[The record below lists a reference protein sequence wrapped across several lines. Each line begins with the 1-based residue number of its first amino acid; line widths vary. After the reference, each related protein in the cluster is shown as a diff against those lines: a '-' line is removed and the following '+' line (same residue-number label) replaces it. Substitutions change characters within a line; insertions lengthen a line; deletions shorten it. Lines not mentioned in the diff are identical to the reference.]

1 MKVKQKAKRVV
12 SGLLTAVT
20 LLSTVLSP
28 ISSYAAELPK
38 ERKLPLLEEVQSQLD
53 EDEIVLANNHQ
64 VEVGTSFDV
73 KTDFT
78 GLEIKDAAKVK
89 ITFEEAKNEQG
100 EDFTTSHA
108 DTYKTVYQVEPVNQE
123 HPNYQISRNVV
134 VKEIEKESES
144 PSADAEQSETKETEE
159 DAEDSEKPSEIP
171 TETPDVSEGNAAFD
185 ALVEQ
190 MTEQDTFDEGSGL
203 ALHDVMEQ
211 AANQGVDF
219 ESMETGE
226 VATFSAIAARDASV
240 GSQQVTIEKGPIYRY
255 ADYGLGTYLTE
266 PYYISYGSVRATA
279 YCIQPAKPG
288 PGSGTYTIT
297 KLADNQALAKVCY
310 YGTDAA
316 GAESYFANKHS
327 DFSAGKRFI
336 LVHMAAAYAYGSS
349 DAFYGTNATGQ
360 ELAMDIYNYCV
371 KKPEIPDVSM
381 TFSDANVKAYVEG
394 NAQRT
399 KEITFQAAGQQS
411 VTISLPFGVR
421 FHNVSTGSTS
431 TPGAKVTVKG
441 GTKFYLSAP
450 LTQAEDTAEV
460 FATTMAG
467 GLKKDYSAYKLTTN
481 SSTQDLAFIFGEG
494 VETTN
499 KVSLNVTWTKQA
511 EIAIVKNDKDTGNHL
526 AGAIYGVYRDKEC
539 SDLITQMPETDKKG
553 ASKVTIEKTQDIV
566 YVKEIQPPANYQ
578 ADPTVYLVDIN
589 IGKTSTKNV
598 LNERTYAKVHLIKED
613 AETGANPQGDATLEG
628 AVYGLYARE
637 NIVHPDGTT
646 GIVHKAGDLVSTL
659 KVDQKGDAV
668 VKDLYLGKYF
678 VKEIQA
684 PEGYLLDETEHDV
697 ECSYEGGTVPTI
709 ERTVKSTELVMK
721 QPFQIIKAAN
731 NGETDADLLKGAGF
745 SAYLKSSLEKK
756 EDGSYDFSHA
766 EPVILTADGKTEMF
780 TDEKGYACSI
790 PLPYGTYIVRE
801 TTTPHN
807 YKPVE
812 DFEITI
818 RENNPDKPQVWKVL
832 LDKEFSAKLKIIKK
846 DDETKK
852 PVLVAGTEFKIYD
865 LDHKKYVEQVTT
877 YPTVTVHKSFFTDSQ
892 GYLILPK
899 NLEIGHYR
907 IEEVTAPDG
916 YVVNKNY
923 VEITVDS
930 DTAYEVDGISG
941 DVIIEVSYEDQ
952 PVKGNLIVYKKGEML
967 SGFENDFIYKEQY
980 LSGAEFEVRA
990 AEDICTPDHQKDADG
1005 NRIVLYAKDT
1015 LVTTITTGESGKAV
1029 AKDLPLGRYYVAE
1042 TKAPEGFVLNP
1053 EPVKVALTYQDQDT
1067 PIVEAEAI
1075 VGNDRQKVAISVEKQ
1090 DAENGRV
1097 LSGAVFG
1104 IYNKKDIQ
1112 ANGKVLVKADTLLQ
1126 EMTSD
1131 KKGIA
1136 ECTLDLPF
1144 GEYYVKELKAPEG
1157 FVSSD
1162 EVLEFVAEYQGQE
1175 TKIVSLQAVK
1185 KNEPTTAEFTK
1196 SDLTT
1201 GVELEGA
1208 RLKVM
1213 DKDGN
1218 VIDEWTSEK
1227 DKPHVIKRLVVGE
1240 TYTLHEEFAP
1250 YGYLKAT
1257 DVTFTVKDTADV
1269 QKVEMKDEV
1278 PKGLLIINKKGELLE
1293 KITLLDNVKG
1303 TVEHF
1308 FEYITGNLSEVT
1320 FEVYAAEDI
1329 KAADGVSA
1337 DHYKKDELVG
1347 TVTTDE
1353 KGIAKMENLPV
1364 GKYYVKEVKTAHG
1377 FVLDGEPRFVDLTY
1391 RDQDTPVVTFD
1402 EEWQNNRQKIKVTIL
1417 KKEKET
1423 ERMLEGAIFGLFT
1436 KEDIK
1441 GRDGK
1446 VLMEAG
1452 TLIEQKTTDEN
1463 GQILFKADLP
1473 VDGTYIV
1480 KEIYAPDGFVTS
1492 NEEKEFTFEY
1502 GKPEEAEVSYEFVFE
1517 NEPTTVELTKT
1528 DLTTGKELPGA
1539 HLKVTDE
1546 DGNVI
1551 EEWVSTE
1558 KAHVIKELTVGK
1570 SYTMTETK
1578 PADGYVTAESITFTV
1593 ENTAEIQKQEMK
1605 DDVTKVL
1612 ISKQDIAGKELP
1624 GAKLMILDADGK
1636 VVESWTST
1644 EEAHYIEMLPIGKYT
1659 LREET
1664 APEGYLVAKD
1674 VEFEVKD
1681 TAEVQKVVMVDEEK
1695 PKESTPEG
1703 GKPSKDA
1710 PKTGDNTNLL
1720 LWLIVLGMSLSGVVV
1735 LGRKI
1740 KKK

>member
-53 EDEIVLANNHQ
+53 EDEIVLAKDHQ
-64 VEVGTSFDV
+64 VEVGTGFDV

-108 DTYKTVYQVEPVNQE
+108 DTYKTVYYVEPVNQE
-123 HPNYQISRNVV
+123 HPNYQISRNVI
-134 VKEIEKESES
+134 VKEIEKVSES
-144 PSADAEQSETKETEE
+144 PSADAEQSETKEPEE
-159 DAEDSEKPSEIP
+159 DEANSEKTTEVR
-171 TETPDVSEGNAAFD
+171 TETPDVSEENAAFD

-190 MTEQDTFDEGSGL
+190 MTEQDTFDEESGL
-203 ALHDVMEQ
+203 ALHDVIEQ
-211 AANQGVDF
+211 AANHGVDF
-219 ESMETGE
+219 EAMETGE
-226 VATFSAIAARDASV
+226 VATFAATAREAGV
-240 GSQQVTIEKGPIYRY
+240 GSQQVTIEKGSIYRY

-381 TFSDANVKAYVEG
+381 SFSDANVKAYVEG
-394 NAQRT
+394 NTQRT
-399 KEITFQAAGQQS
+399 KEITFHAVGQQS
-411 VTISLPFGVR
+411 VTISLPSGVR

-539 SDLITQMPETDKKG
+539 SDLITQMPATDSKG
-553 ASKVTIEKTQDIV
+553 ASKVTVEKTQDVV

-578 ADPTVYLVDIN
+578 ADPTVYSVDIN

-598 LNERTYAKVHLIKED
+598 LNERTYAKIHLIKED

-659 KVDQKGDAV
+659 KVDRKGDAV

-930 DTAYEVDGISG
+930 DTAYEVDGVSG

-952 PVKGNLIVYKKGEML
+952 PVKGNLVVYKKGEML
-967 SGFENDFIYKEQY
+967 SGFEKDFIYKEQY

-1029 AKDLPLGRYYVAE
+1029 AKDLPLGRYYVVE

-1075 VGNDRQKVAISVEKQ
+1075 VGNDRQKVSISVEKQ

-1131 KKGIA
+1131 ENGMA
-1136 ECTLDLPF
+1136 TCTLDLPF
-1144 GEYYVKELKAPEG
+1144 GEYYVKELKVPEG

-1208 RLKVM
+1208 RLRVM

-1257 DVTFTVKDTADV
+1257 DVTFTIKDTAEV

-1278 PKGLLIINKKGELLE
+1278 PKGLLIINKKGEFLE

-1347 TVTTDE
+1347 TITTDE
-1353 KGIAKMENLPV
+1353 KGIAKMEDLPV

-1402 EEWQNNRQKIKVTIL
+1402 EEWQNNRQKIKVTVL
-1417 KKEKET
+1417 KKEKDT

-1473 VDGTYIV
+1473 VDGIYIV
-1480 KEIYAPDGFVTS
+1480 KEIYASDGFVTS

-1528 DLTTGKELPGA
+1528 DLTTEKELPGA

-1551 EEWVSTE
+1551 DEWVSTE

>member
-53 EDEIVLANNHQ
+53 EDEIVLAKDHQ
-64 VEVGTSFDV
+64 VEVGTGFDV

-108 DTYKTVYQVEPVNQE
+108 DTYKTVYYVEPVNQE
-123 HPNYQISRNVV
+123 HPNYQISRNVI
-134 VKEIEKESES
+134 VKEIEKVSES
-144 PSADAEQSETKETEE
+144 PSADAEQSETKEPEE
-159 DAEDSEKPSEIP
+159 DEANSEKTTEVR
-171 TETPDVSEGNAAFD
+171 TETPDVSEENAAFD

-190 MTEQDTFDEGSGL
+190 MTEQDTFDEESGL
-203 ALHDVMEQ
+203 ALHDVIEQ
-211 AANQGVDF
+211 AANHGVDF
-219 ESMETGE
+219 EAMETGE
-226 VATFSAIAARDASV
+226 VATFAATAREAGV
-240 GSQQVTIEKGPIYRY
+240 GSQQVTIEKGSIYRY

-381 TFSDANVKAYVEG
+381 SFSDANVKAYVEG
-394 NAQRT
+394 NTQRT
-399 KEITFQAAGQQS
+399 KEITFHAVGQQS
-411 VTISLPFGVR
+411 VTISLPSGVR

-511 EIAIVKNDKDTGNHL
+511 EVSIVKNDKDTGNHL

-553 ASKVTIEKTQDIV
+553 ASKVIIEKTQDVV

-578 ADPTVYLVDIN
+578 ADPTVYSVDIN

-598 LNERTYAKVHLIKED
+598 LNERTYAKIHLIKED

-659 KVDQKGDAV
+659 KVDRKGDAV

-709 ERTVKSTELVMK
+709 ERTVKSAELVMK

-930 DTAYEVDGISG
+930 DTAYEVDGVSG

-1029 AKDLPLGRYYVAE
+1029 AKDLPLGRYYVVE

-1090 DAENGRV
+1090 DAENGQV

-1126 EMTSD
+1126 KMTSD
-1131 KKGIA
+1131 ENGMA
-1136 ECTLDLPF
+1136 TCTLDLPF

-1196 SDLTT
+1196 VDLTT

-1227 DKPHVIKRLVVGE
+1227 DKPHVIKRLAVGE

-1257 DVTFTVKDTADV
+1257 DVTFTIKDTAEV

-1278 PKGLLIINKKGELLE
+1278 PKGLLIINKKGEFLE

-1329 KAADGVSA
+1329 KAADGISA

-1353 KGIAKMENLPV
+1353 KGIAKMEDLPV

-1624 GAKLMILDADGK
+1624 GAKLTILDEDGK

-1720 LWLIVLGMSLSGVVV
+1720 LWLLVLGMSLSGVVV

>member
-53 EDEIVLANNHQ
+53 EDEIVLAKDHQ
-64 VEVGTSFDV
+64 VEVGTNFDV

-144 PSADAEQSETKETEE
+144 PSADAEQSEKKETEE

-211 AANQGVDF
+211 ATNQGVDF

-288 PGSGTYTIT
+288 PGSGIYTIT
-297 KLADNQALAKVCY
+297 RLADNQALAKVCY

-371 KKPEIPDVSM
+371 KKSEIPDVSM
-381 TFSDANVKAYVEG
+381 TFSDANIKAYVEG

-411 VTISLPFGVR
+411 VTISLPSGVR

-539 SDLITQMPETDKKG
+539 SDLITQMPATDSKG
-553 ASKVTIEKTQDIV
+553 ASKVTVEKTQDVV

-578 ADPTVYLVDIN
+578 ADPTVYPVDVN

-598 LNERTYAKVHLIKED
+598 LNERTYAKIHLIKED

-646 GIVHKAGDLVSTL
+646 GIVHRAGDLVSTL
-659 KVDQKGDAV
+659 KVDRKGDAV

-678 VKEIQA
+678 IKEIQA

-731 NGETDADLLKGAGF
+731 NGQTDADLLKGAGF

-930 DTAYEVDGISG
+930 DTAYEVDGVSG

-1015 LVTTITTGESGKAV
+1015 LVATITTGESGKAV
-1029 AKDLPLGRYYVAE
+1029 AKDLPLGRYYVVE

-1131 KKGIA
+1131 ENGMTT
-1136 ECTLDLPF
+1136 CTLDLPF

-1208 RLKVM
+1208 RLRVM

-1250 YGYLKAT
+1250 YGYLKTT
-1257 DVTFTVKDTADV
+1257 DVTFTVKDTAEV

-1278 PKGLLIINKKGELLE
+1278 PKGLLIINKKGEFLE

-1347 TVTTDE
+1347 TITTDE
-1353 KGIAKMENLPV
+1353 KGIAKMEDLPV

-1402 EEWQNNRQKIKVTIL
+1402 EEWQNNRQKIKVTVL

-1492 NEEKEFTFEY
+1492 NEEKEFSFEY
-1502 GKPEEAEVSYEFVFE
+1502 GKPEEAKVSYEFVFE

-1551 EEWVSTE
+1551 DEWVSTE
-1558 KAHVIKELTVGK
+1558 KSHVIKELTVGK

-1624 GAKLMILDADGK
+1624 GAKLTILGADGN

-1659 LREET
+1659 LREEK

>member
-53 EDEIVLANNHQ
+53 EDEIVLAKDHQ
-64 VEVGTSFDV
+64 VEVGTGFDV

-108 DTYKTVYQVEPVNQE
+108 DTYKTVYYVEPVNQE
-123 HPNYQISRNVV
+123 HPNYQISRNVI
-134 VKEIEKESES
+134 VKEIEKVSES
-144 PSADAEQSETKETEE
+144 PSADAEQSETKEPEE
-159 DAEDSEKPSEIP
+159 DEANSEKTTEVR
-171 TETPDVSEGNAAFD
+171 TETPDVSEENAAFD

-190 MTEQDTFDEGSGL
+190 MTEQDTFDEESGL
-203 ALHDVMEQ
+203 ALHDVIEQ
-211 AANQGVDF
+211 AANHGVDF
-219 ESMETGE
+219 EAMETGE
-226 VATFSAIAARDASV
+226 VATFAATAREAGV
-240 GSQQVTIEKGPIYRY
+240 GSQQVTIEKGSIYRY

-381 TFSDANVKAYVEG
+381 SFSDANVKAYVEG
-394 NAQRT
+394 NTQRT
-399 KEITFQAAGQQS
+399 KEITFHAVGQQS
-411 VTISLPFGVR
+411 VTISLPSGVR

-539 SDLITQMPETDKKG
+539 SDLITQMPATDSKG
-553 ASKVTIEKTQDIV
+553 ASKVTVEKTQDVV

-578 ADPTVYLVDIN
+578 ADPTVYSVDIN

-598 LNERTYAKVHLIKED
+598 LNERTYAKIHLIKED

-659 KVDQKGDAV
+659 KVDRKGDAV

-930 DTAYEVDGISG
+930 DTAYEVDGVSG

-952 PVKGNLIVYKKGEML
+952 PVKGNLVVYKKGEML
-967 SGFENDFIYKEQY
+967 SGFEKDFIYKEQY

-1029 AKDLPLGRYYVAE
+1029 AKDLPLGRYYVVE

-1075 VGNDRQKVAISVEKQ
+1075 VGNDRQKVSISVEKQ

-1131 KKGIA
+1131 ENGMA
-1136 ECTLDLPF
+1136 TCTLDLPF
-1144 GEYYVKELKAPEG
+1144 GEYYVKELKVPEG

-1257 DVTFTVKDTADV
+1257 DVTFTVKDTAEV

-1278 PKGLLIINKKGELLE
+1278 PKGLLIINKKGEFLE

-1337 DHYKKDELVG
+1337 NHYKKDELVG
-1347 TVTTDE
+1347 TITTDE
-1353 KGIAKMENLPV
+1353 KGIAKMEDLPV

-1402 EEWQNNRQKIKVTIL
+1402 EEWQNNRQKIKVTVL
-1417 KKEKET
+1417 KKAKDT
-1423 ERMLEGAIFGLFT
+1423 DRMLEGAIFGLFT
-1436 KEDIK
+1436 KEEIK
-1441 GRDGK
+1441 SRDGK

-1492 NEEKEFTFEY
+1492 KEEKEFSFEY

-1551 EEWVSTE
+1551 DEWVSTE

-1612 ISKQDIAGKELP
+1612 ISKQDIAGKELS
-1624 GAKLMILDADGK
+1624 GAKLTILDEEGN
-1636 VVESWTST
+1636 VIESWTST
-1644 EEAHYIEMLPIGKYT
+1644 EEAHYIEMLPIGTYT

-1664 APEGYLVAKD
+1664 APEGYLIAKD
-1674 VEFEVKD
+1674 VVFEVKD

-1710 PKTGDNTNLL
+1710 PKTGDNSNLL

>member
-53 EDEIVLANNHQ
+53 EDEIVLAKDHQ
-64 VEVGTSFDV
+64 VEVGTGFDV

-108 DTYKTVYQVEPVNQE
+108 DTYKTVYYVEPVNQE
-123 HPNYQISRNVV
+123 HPNYQISRNVI
-134 VKEIEKESES
+134 VKEIEKVSES
-144 PSADAEQSETKETEE
+144 PSADAEQSETKEPEE
-159 DAEDSEKPSEIP
+159 DEANSEKTTEVR
-171 TETPDVSEGNAAFD
+171 TETPDVSEENAAFD

-190 MTEQDTFDEGSGL
+190 MTEQDTFDEESGL
-203 ALHDVMEQ
+203 ALHDVIEQ
-211 AANQGVDF
+211 AANHGVDF
-219 ESMETGE
+219 EAMETGE
-226 VATFSAIAARDASV
+226 VATFAATAREAGV
-240 GSQQVTIEKGPIYRY
+240 GSQQVTIEKGSIYRY

-381 TFSDANVKAYVEG
+381 SFSDANVKAYVEG
-394 NAQRT
+394 NTQRT
-399 KEITFQAAGQQS
+399 KEITFHAVGQQS
-411 VTISLPFGVR
+411 VTISLPSGVR

-539 SDLITQMPETDKKG
+539 SDLITQMPATDSKG
-553 ASKVTIEKTQDIV
+553 ASKVTVEKTQDVV

-578 ADPTVYLVDIN
+578 ADPTVYSVDIN

-598 LNERTYAKVHLIKED
+598 LNERTYAKIHLIKED

-659 KVDQKGDAV
+659 KVDRKGDAV

-930 DTAYEVDGISG
+930 DTAYEVDGVSG

-952 PVKGNLIVYKKGEML
+952 PVKGNLVVYKKGEML
-967 SGFENDFIYKEQY
+967 SGFEKDFIYKEQY

-1029 AKDLPLGRYYVAE
+1029 AKDLPLGRYYVVE

-1075 VGNDRQKVAISVEKQ
+1075 AGNDRQKVSISVEKQ

-1131 KKGIA
+1131 ENGMA
-1136 ECTLDLPF
+1136 TCTLDLPF
-1144 GEYYVKELKAPEG
+1144 GEYYVKELKVPEG

-1208 RLKVM
+1208 RLRVM

-1257 DVTFTVKDTADV
+1257 DVTFTIKDTAEV

-1278 PKGLLIINKKGELLE
+1278 PKGLLIINKKGEFLE

-1347 TVTTDE
+1347 TITTDE
-1353 KGIAKMENLPV
+1353 KGIAKMEDLPV

-1473 VDGTYIV
+1473 VDGIYIV

-1539 HLKVTDE
+1539 HLKVIDE

-1551 EEWVSTE
+1551 EEWVSTD

-1612 ISKQDIAGKELP
+1612 ISKQDIAGKELS
-1624 GAKLMILDADGK
+1624 GAKLTILDEDGK

-1681 TAEVQKVVMVDEEK
+1681 TAEMQKVVMVDEEK

-1720 LWLIVLGMSLSGVVV
+1720 LWLLVLGMSLSGVVV

>member
-53 EDEIVLANNHQ
+53 EDEIVLAKDHQ
-64 VEVGTSFDV
+64 VEVGTGFDV

-108 DTYKTVYQVEPVNQE
+108 DTYKTVYYVEPVNQE
-123 HPNYQISRNVV
+123 HPNYQISRNVI
-134 VKEIEKESES
+134 VKEIEKVSES
-144 PSADAEQSETKETEE
+144 PSADAEQSETKEPEE
-159 DAEDSEKPSEIP
+159 DEANSEKTTEVR
-171 TETPDVSEGNAAFD
+171 TETPDVSEENAAFD

-190 MTEQDTFDEGSGL
+190 MTEQDTFDEESGL
-203 ALHDVMEQ
+203 ALHDVIEQ
-211 AANQGVDF
+211 AANHGVDF
-219 ESMETGE
+219 EAMETGE
-226 VATFSAIAARDASV
+226 VATFAATAREAGV
-240 GSQQVTIEKGPIYRY
+240 GSQQVTIEKGSIYRY

-381 TFSDANVKAYVEG
+381 SFSDANVKAYVEG
-394 NAQRT
+394 NTQRT
-399 KEITFQAAGQQS
+399 KEITFHAVGQQS
-411 VTISLPFGVR
+411 VTISLPSGVR

-539 SDLITQMPETDKKG
+539 SDLITQMPATDSKG
-553 ASKVTIEKTQDIV
+553 ASKVTVEKTQDVV

-578 ADPTVYLVDIN
+578 ADPTVYSVDIN

-598 LNERTYAKVHLIKED
+598 LNERTYAKIHLIKED

-659 KVDQKGDAV
+659 KVDRKGDAV

-766 EPVILTADGKTEMF
+766 EPVILTADEKTEMF

-930 DTAYEVDGISG
+930 DTAYEVDGVSG

-952 PVKGNLIVYKKGEML
+952 PVKGNLVVYKKGEML
-967 SGFENDFIYKEQY
+967 SGFEKDFIYKEQY

-1029 AKDLPLGRYYVAE
+1029 AKDLPLGRYYVVE

-1075 VGNDRQKVAISVEKQ
+1075 VGNDRQKVSISVEKQ

-1097 LSGAVFG
+1097 LSRAVFG

-1131 KKGIA
+1131 ENGMA
-1136 ECTLDLPF
+1136 TCTLDLPF
-1144 GEYYVKELKAPEG
+1144 GEYYVKELKVPEG

-1208 RLKVM
+1208 RLRVM

-1257 DVTFTVKDTADV
+1257 DVTFTIKDTAEV

-1278 PKGLLIINKKGELLE
+1278 PKGLLIINKKGEFLE

-1347 TVTTDE
+1347 TITTDE
-1353 KGIAKMENLPV
+1353 KGIAKMEDLPV

-1473 VDGTYIV
+1473 VDGIYIV

-1539 HLKVTDE
+1539 HLKVIDE

-1551 EEWVSTE
+1551 EEWVSTD

-1612 ISKQDIAGKELP
+1612 ISKQDIAGKELS
-1624 GAKLMILDADGK
+1624 GAKLTILDEDGK

-1681 TAEVQKVVMVDEEK
+1681 TAEMQKVVMVDEEK

-1720 LWLIVLGMSLSGVVV
+1720 LWLLVLGMSLSGVVV